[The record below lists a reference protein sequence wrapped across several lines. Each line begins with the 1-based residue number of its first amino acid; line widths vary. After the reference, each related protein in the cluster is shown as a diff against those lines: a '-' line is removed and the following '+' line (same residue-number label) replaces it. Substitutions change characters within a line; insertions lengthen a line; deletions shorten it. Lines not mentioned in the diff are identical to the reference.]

1 MRTVRV
7 ALMVVLFAGL
17 CLLSTPARAQSEADS
32 PVWGASVS
40 VLTVPHTAFSRL
52 NPALP
57 EMASSNLG
65 NGAVCFDISTDCWMK
80 GGFSLP
86 TGARIVGVDLEAC
99 DPVTGGEAIVV
110 LSSCP
115 VNTNACSNV
124 ATVRT
129 GLAGTPGCATI
140 SSGALDVTV
149 QNATAYYPLILTLD
163 DNSISV
169 VFRAVRI
176 RYQLQVSPPP
186 GTATFPNDVPTT
198 HPLFR
203 FVEALAAS
211 GVTGGCGSGA
221 FCPNDPLTRGQ
232 MAVFLSVALGM
243 HFPN

>member
-1 MRTVRV
+1 MRTVKV

-52 NPALP
+52 TPFLP
-57 EMASSNLG
+57 DMASNTPG
-65 NGAVCFDISTDCWMK
+65 TGAVCPDFTTACKMK
-80 GGFSLP
+80 GAFSLP
-86 TGARIVGVDLEAC
+86 TGARIVGVDIEAC
-99 DPVTGGEAIVV
+99 DFAATGEAIVE
-110 LSSCP
+110 LASCP
-115 VNTNACSNV
+115 VNTNGCSGV
-124 ATVRT
+124 ATVTT
-129 GLAGTPGCATI
+129 GLAGTPGCATA
-140 SSGALDVTV
+140 SSGVLNVTV
-149 QNATAYYPLILTLD
+149 QNATAYYPLLLTLN

-169 VFRAVRI
+169 QVRAVRI

-203 FVEALAAS
+203 FVEAMAAS
-211 GVTGGCGSGA
+211 GVTGGCGTGS